1 MWDFFFLLVSKYVFA
16 HTGKICFAITK
27 GHAFNKPPNYG
38 FLLSSSF
45 DEVFYKFETT
55 GGSRVTGTYPSLSM
69 LFMPGPE
76 NFSLS
81 SQEAWSPVRGKV
93 EEESTKNLVK
103 EITKKKRSHFIN
115 GMLICVTHLFKT
127 PPLKRWSLFVL
138 STGTGWLCKKHCF
151 LQTLPFTYPYTTGAV
166 AVSLKARKDYMNK
179 IFSVENDLTVL

>member
-27 GHAFNKPPNYG
+27 GHAFNKSPNYG

-93 EEESTKNLVK
+93 GEESTKNLMK
-103 EITKKKRSHFIN
+103 EITKKSPSHFISVI
-115 GMLICVTHLFKT
+115 GGWDVDLCHA
-127 PPLKRWSLFVL
+127 SLQDTTTEEMKFV
-138 STGTGWLCKKHCF
+138 C
-151 LQTLPFTYPYTTGAV
+151 PFNRYRMA
-166 AVSLKARKDYMNK
+166 L
-179 IFSVENDLTVL
+179 